1 MSEGAYQRVRV
12 EIKEN
17 GVAEVILNRPQ
28 VLNVMDHVFFDE
40 IGVVMNDLDK
50 DDRVNAILLWA
61 EGRLFTAGL
70 DLKSAGSALGGGSN
84 SQIEENV
91 KFFNSVRAW
100 QQSFNTPR
108 TIRKPVIAAIHNK
121 CIGGGIDLITAC
133 DIRIATKD
141 ASFSIKETQ
150 IGIVADLGTLQRL
163 NKIVGNGI
171 AREMAFTASDLS
183 AERALQV
190 GFVNAVYEN
199 KEALLEAGR
208 ALAAR
213 IASLSPLVVQGTKV
227 VLNYAEEHSVEDSL
241 FQVALWNA
249 AFIKSDDAVEAMMA
263 FMEKRPAKFRNRL

>member
-1 MSEGAYQRVRV
+1 M
-12 EIKEN
+12 IN
-17 GVAEVILNRPQ
+17 
-28 VLNVMDHVFFDE
+28 FF
-40 IGVVMNDLDK
+40 
-50 DDRVNAILLWA
+50 
-61 EGRLFTAGL
+61 
-70 DLKSAGSALGGGSN
+70 
-84 SQIEENV
+84 
-91 KFFNSVRAW
+91 
-100 QQSFNTPR
+100 
-108 TIRKPVIAAIHNK
+108 
-121 CIGGGIDLITAC
+121 
-133 DIRIATKD
+133 
-141 ASFSIKETQ
+141 FSRTQ

-227 VLNYAEEHSVEDSL
+227 ALNYAEEHSVEDSL